1 MPLPVQ
7 GSLLRALQSGEAK
20 RMGDPESRTVDVR
33 TIASTSVP
41 LQRLADE
48 KVIAAICTSICP
60 G

>member
-1 MPLPVQ
+1 M
-7 GSLLRALQSGEAK
+7 RALQSGEAK